1 MRKNLF
7 RLALALCLSL
17 PVVVQANPVFPA
29 TTSGNT
35 TSYGEGTYSNATYAA
50 AAVATTA
57 AGAIAVE
64 YRTQIATAAGAVFP
78 IVTRALPSTAAIAGA
93 ARYCL
98 ANVACYGTAAA
109 AAAIG
114 VIASHYGYDYENT
127 PTGPVITRNDPNS
140 CTSYPCTQFAYAPDS
155 RLPTPSWFTT
165 TEKACKAFV
174 SAWNAY
180 GGLARREFYYV
191 EGLTCMMRQD
201 NGGWWG
207 VAGNDLQRR
216 TIESGTPSKLPAT
229 PAELAS
235 DIEASAKP
243 DTAQS
248 TDAKKTVL
256 TESAKSGYEVPL
268 SRPTSIDVPKPVVT
282 QNPTHTDLGGGK
294 TKTTTKRTSVTCT
307 PPDCVA
313 IETTIEQ
320 VKDLGVGTTTTTTTE
335 TPADVV
341 QDVPLSDVPK
351 LYKRKYE
358 SGIVGVWTEKKAQL
372 SSSGLGSLLQAMMPN
387 IGSSGGCPVFSIPAK
402 IGPLSFGS
410 GFSGPPCYIWEFC
423 KVVVLLGAAFL
434 ARALVFGG

>member
-17 PVVVQANPVFPA
+17 PVVGQANPVFPS

-35 TSYGEGTYSNATYAA
+35 TSYGEGTYSNATVAT
-50 AAVATTA
+50 AAVAVV
-57 AGAIAVE
+57 AGTSLAVE
-64 YRTQIATAAGAVFP
+64 YRTQIATAGGAVFP
-78 IVTRALPSTAAIAGA
+78 IVARAAPAVGFIAGSFRYCFTNPACIATATAAAGIAAIA
-93 ARYCL
+93 RY
-98 ANVACYGTAAA
+98 
-109 AAAIG
+109 
-114 VIASHYGYDYENT
+114 YGYDYEDT
-127 PTGPVITRNDPNS
+127 PTGPVISRNDPNACS
-140 CTSYPCTQFAYAPDS
+140 SFPCTQFAYAPDS
-155 RLPTPSWFTT
+155 RLPTPAWFTT

-174 SAWNAY
+174 SAWNSY
-180 GGLARREFYYV
+180 GGLARREFSYV

-216 TIESGTPSKLPAT
+216 ITETGTPSKLPAT
-229 PAELAS
+229 IEDVAK
-235 DIEASAKP
+235 DIESGSTA
-243 DTAQS
+243 DTAD
-248 TDAKKTVL
+248 TAGAKKTVL
-256 TESAKSGYEVPL
+256 QEAVKAGYEVPL

-294 TKTTTKRTSVTCT
+294 TKTTTKSTSLTCT

-358 SGIVGVWTEKKAQL
+358 NGIVGVWTEKKAQL

>member
-7 RLALALCLSL
+7 RLALALCLAC
-17 PVVVQANPVFPA
+17 PVLVQASPVFPS

-114 VIASHYGYDYENT
+114 AIADHYGYGFENG
-127 PTGPVITRNDPNS
+127 PLGPVVTKKDPSVCTAAPCYEFIVNS
-140 CTSYPCTQFAYAPDS
+140 VVSSNPTTFAPPAS
-155 RLPTPSWFTT
+155 SAF
-165 TEKACKAFV
+165 KACQNWATHPARGPYTFSV
-174 SAWNAY
+174 SGA
-180 GGLARREFYYV
+180 GGGTCYLNDWTGYPTTQSYTQREV
-191 EGLTCMMRQD
+191 PP
-201 NGGWWG
+201 
-207 VAGNDLQRR
+207 A
-216 TIESGTPSKLPAT
+216 SGASIPSS
-229 PAELAS
+229 PAELAA
-235 DIEASAKP
+235 DIQANAKP

-294 TKTTTKRTSVTCT
+294 SKTTTKSTSLTCT

-358 SGIVGVWTEKKAQL
+358 NGIVGVWTEKKAQL

>member
-7 RLALALCLSL
+7 RLALALCLAC
-17 PVVVQANPVFPA
+17 PVLVQAAPPFPA

-35 TSYGEGTYSNATYAA
+35 TSYGEGTYSDATYAA
-50 AAVATTA
+50 AAVVTTA
-57 AGAIAVE
+57 AGAIVFE
-64 YRTQIATAAGAVFP
+64 YRTQIATAAGAAFSVIP
-78 IVTRALPSTAAIAGA
+78 RANLSTSAMAAA
-93 ARYCL
+93 ARHCL
-98 ANVACYGTAAA
+98 VNVACYGTAAA
-109 AAAIG
+109 AAALG
-114 VIASHYGYDYENT
+114 VIAAHYGYGFDVD
-127 PTGPVITRNDPNS
+127 PVTK
-140 CTSYPCTQFAYAPDS
+140 APKV
-155 RLPTPSWFTT
+155 TT
-165 TEKACKAFV
+165 TSTLNRYCIFTGVNQCGMASSPAAFCGVVGGSVWREVGGTTYCAPWQNPV
-174 SAWNAY
+174 S
-180 GGLARREFYYV
+180 
-191 EGLTCMMRQD
+191 QD
-201 NGGWWG
+201 GPTSSETKE
-207 VAGNDLQRR
+207 VP
-216 TIESGTPSKLPAT
+216 IEDIVNSIGSDTSNPAN
-229 PAELAS
+229 LIDS
-235 DIEASAKP
+235 
-243 DTAQS
+243 
-248 TDAKKTVL
+248 KKTIIN
-256 TESAKSGYEVPL
+256 EAAKTGYSVPL
-268 SRPTSIDVPKPVVT
+268 GRPTTIDVPKST
-282 QNPTHTDLGGGK
+282 ITSSPTYADLGGGK
-294 TKTTTKRTSVTCT
+294 TKTTTKTTSLTCT

-358 SGIVGVWTEKKAQL
+358 NGIVGVWTEKKAQL